1 MSRILTVVI
10 ALSIITACTR
20 KQSLVVENNTSR
32 DSSSYFKAICYHP
45 VPAGDTLVSWETL
58 DGDLALMKEAGIT
71 TIRVY
76 VCLLYTSPSPRDR
89 QKSRMP
95 SSA

>member
-1 MSRILTVVI
+1 MSEVLVLVEQSDGIVKKVTTELLTL
-10 ALSIITACTR
+10 ARTLG
-20 KQSLVVENNTSR
+20 E
-32 DSSSYFKAICYHP
+32 
-45 VPAGDTLVSWETL
+45 PAAVWVGPGYSPAAQANLGEFGAVT
-58 DGDLALMKEAGIT
+58 
-71 TIRVY
+71 VY